1 MAKVQVL
8 RTDGEEKELIEKF
21 PNAVRLHII
30 AKSNLKDT
38 EKDFGD
44 FMTNEKFDNMFALIV
59 KDDVNSKPMPEAV
72 RLAILNL
79 FTYLVEEDKKPEV
92 LLMNYFEMANYK
104 AENSFICILKE
115 LMLTYFGEAFEN
127 DITLIIYQYSKDSVT
142 LDI

>member
-1 MAKVQVL
+1 MAKVNVL
-8 RTDGEEKELIEKF
+8 RTDGSEKELLEKF
-21 PNAVRLHII
+21 QDAVRLHII
-30 AKSNLKDT
+30 SKSSISDT

-44 FMTNEKFDNMFALIV
+44 FMTNEKHENMYALIV
-59 KDDVNSKPMPEAV
+59 KDDINSKPMPEAV

-79 FTYLVEEDKKPEV
+79 FTHLIEEDKKPEV
-92 LLMNYFEMANYK
+92 ILMNFYEIANYK

-115 LMLTYFGEAFEN
+115 LMMTYFGEAIDN

>member
-1 MAKVQVL
+1 MAKVKVL
-8 RTDGEEKELIEKF
+8 RTDGVEKELVEKF
-21 PNAVRLHII
+21 PDAVRLHII

-38 EKDFGD
+38 ERDFGD
-44 FMTNEKFDNMFALIV
+44 FMTNEKSKNMFALIV

-72 RLAILNL
+72 RLALLNL

-92 LLMNYFEMANYK
+92 LLMNYYEMANYK

-115 LMLTYFGEAFEN
+115 LLLTYFGEAFEN

>member
-1 MAKVQVL
+1 MAKVKVL
-8 RTDGEEKELIEKF
+8 RTDGVEKELVEKF
-21 PNAVRLHII
+21 PDAVRLHII

-44 FMTNEKFDNMFALIV
+44 FMTNEKSKNMFALIV

-72 RLAILNL
+72 RLALLNL

-92 LLMNYFEMANYK
+92 LLMNYYEMANYK

-115 LMLTYFGEAFEN
+115 LLLTYFGEAFEN